1 MPRRPAS
8 DHRRPRRSPRRT
20 RTVWASFAAA
30 TLAVTGLLA
39 IADRGGPPLAAVRAA
54 DASAVEADAATAES
68 LRGRWDAI
76 VIHHSGQ
83 PGGTAE
89 SIEREHRALGFASL
103 GYHFLIGNGAGLGE
117 GEILVGPRWQR
128 QQPGAHVAPRPAGAV
143 PTADDLNQR
152 SIGIC
157 LVGNGERHGFTDRQ
171 IRELIALVRRLQW
184 ELGIPAS
191 RVHLHRDLSG
201 VASPGRLF
209 PEAEFA
215 AALLP

>member
-1 MPRRPAS
+1 MPRRSNSA
-8 DHRRPRRSPRRT
+8 RNGRSPRRT
-20 RTVWASFAAA
+20 RAVWASFLAASA
-30 TLAVTGLLA
+30 AVTGLLA
-39 IADRGGPPLAAVRAA
+39 IADSGITPLAAVRAA
-54 DASAVEADAATAES
+54 APSDRAPATTAGVEN

-103 GYHFLIGNGAGLGE
+103 GYHFLIGNGVGLAD

-128 QQPGAHVAPRPAGAV
+128 QQPGAHVAPRPGGAT
-143 PTADDLNQR
+143 PTADEFNER
-152 SIGIC
+152 SVGIC
-157 LVGNGERHGFTDRQ
+157 LVGNGERHAFTERQ
-171 IRELIALVRRLQW
+171 VRELAALVRRLQW

-191 RVHLHRDLSG
+191 RVHLHRDLSA

-209 PEAEFA
+209 PEAEFT